1 MLQQTVQLYK
11 DSFSGLRREVWYLS
25 LVLLI
30 NRSGAMVIP
39 FLTVYL
45 TSVRGFSYGD
55 AGFIMSAFGFGS
67 VAGSYIG
74 GWITDRFGF
83 YNVQQWSL
91 VGSGFLF
98 WVLGQQT
105 TFWGLCL
112 GIFLLSTVTDSFRP
126 ANEASLSYYSKP
138 ENRSRAYGLLRLA
151 INLGFSIG
159 PLMAGALI
167 YWSGYS
173 ALFIVNGVSCLL
185 AAVAFRLLLPPGRQ
199 PPKQHEPEAYHS
211 TPSAYRQPM
220 YLLYVFFLM
229 LGGVA
234 FMQFFG
240 SVPVYLKEKLGYS
253 EGQIGSLIA
262 INGLMIV
269 IMEMPLLH
277 KAGQRYRSL
286 PLIAVG
292 YAMLG
297 LSYVFLQGA
306 AWSVAMSLAFI
317 VFVTIGEMLSMPFA
331 STYASSIAPASRRGE
346 YMGLLSMSWAG
357 AFILAPMGLRWAEW
371 YGFSSLWWLAVTLAA
386 VATVGI
392 IWIDHYN
399 KRHAKYS

>member
-1 MLQQTVQLYK
+1 MLQKTVTLYK
-11 DSFSGLRREVWYLS
+11 ESFSGLKREVWYLS

-55 AGFIMSAFGFGS
+55 AGWIMSTFGIGS
-67 VAGSYIG
+67 VAGSFLG

-83 YNVQQWSL
+83 YKVQQWSL
-91 VGSGFLF
+91 VGSGILF

-105 TFWGLCL
+105 SFWGLCI
-112 GIFLLSTVTDSFRP
+112 GIFSLSMVMDTFRP
-126 ANEASLSYYSKP
+126 ANEASLAHYSRV
-138 ENRSRAYGLLRLA
+138 ENRSRAYGLIRLA
-151 INLGFSIG
+151 VNLGFSIG
-159 PLMAGALI
+159 PLMAGILI
-167 YWSGYS
+167 VGFGYHM
-173 ALFIVNGVSCLL
+173 LFIVNGISCLL

-199 PPKQHEPEAYHS
+199 PVKQHEPEAYHA
-211 TPSAYRQPM
+211 TPSAYRQPS
-220 YLLYVFFLM
+220 YLIYVFFLM
-229 LGGVA
+229 LGAVA

-240 SVPVYLKEKLGYS
+240 SVPVYLKEQLGYS
-253 EGQIGSLIA
+253 EGQIGNLIA

-269 IMEMPLLH
+269 VMEMPLLH

-297 LSYVFLQGA
+297 VSYLFLQGA
-306 AWSVAMSLAFI
+306 ALSVAMAVAFI

-346 YMGLLSMSWAG
+346 YMGLLSMSWSV
-357 AFILAPMGLRWAEW
+357 AFILAPMGLRWAQW
-371 YGFSSLWWLAVTLAA
+371 FGFSSLWWLAVVLA
-386 VATVGI
+386 VIATSGI
-392 IWIDHYN
+392 MGVDAYN
-399 KRHAKYS
+399 RRIGR